1 MYPPPPRRI
10 GANFHA
16 RLRLFCGVR
25 RRSVTAKPN
34 EPVAWPLVT
43 REVARHWVA
52 LQARGLTPPLSN
64 YSRFTVA
71 QFTFVFSGLLYGS
84 ARFRAAK
91 ETPALVRPS
100 DIEQTED
107 PTMLQNF
114 LDQSHERKPANSN
127 DDLERAITQL
137 RETLGINRGKMTT
150 AYLVELRAG
159 VEAVGRAIKEERWAR
174 EGYSEFLGE

>member
-1 MYPPPPRRI
+1 
-10 GANFHA
+10 
-16 RLRLFCGVR
+16 
-25 RRSVTAKPN
+25 
-34 EPVAWPLVT
+34 
-43 REVARHWVA
+43 VA

-71 QFTFVFSGLLYGS
+71 QFTFAFSGLLYGS

-91 ETPALVRPS
+91 ETHPLVRPS

-114 LDQSHERKPANSN
+114 LDQSHERKSVISN
-127 DDLERAITQL
+127 EHRGDLERAMTLL
-137 RETLGINRGKMTT
+137 RETLGTDRGEMTT
-150 AYLVELRAG
+150 AHLVELQAA

-174 EGYSEFLGE
+174 DGYSEFQGE

>member
-1 MYPPPPRRI
+1 
-10 GANFHA
+10 
-16 RLRLFCGVR
+16 L
-25 RRSVTAKPN
+25 
-34 EPVAWPLVT
+34 
-43 REVARHWVA
+43 VA

-114 LDQSHERKPANSN
+114 LGQFRERKPASSN
-127 DDLERAITQL
+127 DDLERAITLL
-137 RETLGINRGKMTT
+137 RETLGTDRGEMTT
-150 AYLVELRAG
+150 AHLVELHAA

-174 EGYSEFLGE
+174 DGYSEFQGE